1 MDTEETTETD
11 PIAGEAIGPLL
22 VAQLPMPSNSGIS
35 TLPTELILKICLEV
49 RVYCF
54 KCVQFV
60 LMNVLAWELRSLLV
74 ASGKQT
80 PQRDSRSDRLQNDEA
95 YKHAH
100 ERRRFSG
107 EASGDDGE

>member
-11 PIAGEAIGPLL
+11 RIAGEAIGPLL

-35 TLPTELILKICLEV
+35 TLPTELVLKICLEV

-54 KCVQFV
+54 QCVHFV
-60 LMNVLAWELRSLLV
+60 VMNALAWEIRPLPV
-74 ASGKQT
+74 ASGKQAS
-80 PQRDSRSDRLQNDEA
+80 QRDSRSDRLQSDQA
-95 YKHAH
+95 YKQAH